1 MVRMATK
8 FMKVENG
15 WDEYTQHLISVSE
28 RYETVLRD
36 KFTKIARKYLSDLKK
51 NTPVKTGKLKKQW
64 DEDNVKINVIPT
76 AKGYYIELVNT
87 TEYAS
92 WVEKGHESYNQY
104 GGSYGWVMGRFY
116 VRKTENLWKNGKLD
130 TELKNQ
136 FEKWLKNNL
145 EVR

>member
-1 MVRMATK
+1 
-8 FMKVENG
+8 MKVENG
-15 WDEYTQHLISVSE
+15 WDEYTQQLISVSE

-36 KFTKIARKYLSDLKK
+36 TFTKIARKYLADLKK

-64 DEDNVKINVIPT
+64 DEDNAKINVIPT

>member
-1 MVRMATK
+1 MDAK

-15 WDEYTQHLISVSE
+15 WDEYTQQLISVSE
-28 RYETVLRD
+28 WYETVLRD

>member
-1 MVRMATK
+1 
-8 FMKVENG
+8 MKVENG
-15 WDEYTQHLISVSE
+15 WDEYTQQLINVSE

-36 KFTKIARKYLSDLKK
+36 TFTKIARKYLVDLKK

-64 DEDNVKINVIPT
+64 DEDNAKINVIPT